1 MDLTG
6 GSEIPAACRSTPSE
20 PAVLITSGALAVA
33 LLHNTG
39 TLGVMANAGRLLRF
53 QDKAPEFNR
62 MCV

>member
-6 GSEIPAACRSTPSE
+6 GSEIPAACRSTPYE
-20 PAVLITSGALAVA
+20 PAVLIASGALA
-33 LLHNTG
+33 HNTS

-62 MCV
+62 TRV